1 MQSVSSLT
9 AFEDL
14 LTKNKY
20 VFVDFYA
27 EWCGPCKMIAPVV
40 EKMANSNPQ
49 IVFIKVNVDEA
60 QDLTRKYGVSAMP
73 TFIAFTNGVK
83 SAEVIG
89 ADKAGIE
96 RAVAAMK

>member
-1 MQSVSSLT
+1 MQSVSS
-9 AFEDL
+9 AAVFDDL
-14 LTKNKY
+14 LRKNKY

-27 EWCGPCKMIAPVV
+27 DWCGPCKMIAPLV
-40 EKMANSNPQ
+40 ERMATANPH
-49 IVFIKVNVDEA
+49 IVFVKVNVDEA

-73 TFIAFTNGVK
+73 TFMAFTNGVK

-96 RAVAAMK
+96 RAVAAMN

>member
-14 LTKNKY
+14 LSKNKY
-20 VFVDFYA
+20 VLVDFYA
-27 EWCGPCKMIAPVV
+27 DWCGPCKMIAPLV
-40 EKMANSNPQ
+40 EKMATFNPH
-49 IVFIKVNVDEA
+49 IAFVKVNVDEA

-73 TFIAFTNGVK
+73 TFMAFTNGVK
-83 SAEVIG
+83 SAEVVG

-96 RAVAAMK
+96 RAVAAMN